1 MEVEAS
7 QTSLPSSLSGEYLFP
22 QVIADIVQWIIRGL
36 RANFEELRLLCNQ
49 YNPQVVAVKECQLR
63 KDKSINLT
71 VFSGITKNSPGDNAT
86 GGVTLYN
93 NKSDLF
99 SEIELHTDLQAIA
112 VRVSAKKTLTVCN
125 VYLPPSLDVNF
136 SDLERLIEQLPAPFV
151 LVGDLNAHSPLW
163 GDVRQ
168 DSRGQ
173 MVEKLLN
180 DYNLC
185 LLNTGE
191 PTYRHHSHHPFSV
204 PDVFICDHVIL
215 CG

>member
-1 MEVEAS
+1 M
-7 QTSLPSSLSGEYLFP
+7 
-22 QVIADIVQWIIRGL
+22 
-36 RANFEELRLLCNQ
+36 
-49 YNPQVVAVKECQLR
+49 
-63 KDKSINLT
+63 
-71 VFSGITKNSPGDNAT
+71 
-86 GGVTLYN
+86 
-93 NKSDLF
+93 
-99 SEIELHTDLQAIA
+99 
-112 VRVSAKKTLTVCN
+112 
-125 VYLPPSLDVNF
+125 
-136 SDLERLIEQLPAPFV
+136 IEQLPAPFV

-204 PDVFICDHVIL
+204 PDVSICDPSLALEFDWLTHNNLCGSDHFPVIL
-215 CG
+215 KTSLRDNEPAVEHWKFDRADWMSFRTLCVSRLSDVLSLSEDPVAQFTDTLIEIANQTIPNPTFLKTNSRKYRGLTMFVNKPRLFTAGHLVSLPLGGMRSRIQSGTA